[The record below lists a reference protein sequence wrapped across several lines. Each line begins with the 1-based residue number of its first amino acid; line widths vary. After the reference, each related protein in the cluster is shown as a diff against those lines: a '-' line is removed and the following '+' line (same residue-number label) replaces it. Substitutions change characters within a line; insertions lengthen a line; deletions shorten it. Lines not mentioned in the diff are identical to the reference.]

1 MIFPE
6 SINQLFKGTLQ
17 HMTFR
22 KMKKSEY
29 QKTYKELYKD
39 KAKHMSLPNKNWIR
53 AWQLHQVINQC
64 IDHWNICK
72 KILKEN
78 R

>member
-1 MIFPE
+1 MIFSE

-39 KAKHMSLPNKNWIR
+39 KAKHMSLPNKN
-53 AWQLHQVINQC
+53 
-64 IDHWNICK
+64 
-72 KILKEN
+72 
-78 R
+78 